1 MSVNKRRLYDL
12 DLVPKFENSPLA
24 EKYEMLEEPFNSEQL
39 QIGKE
44 VAVLIE
50 DDKQWV
56 VGKVTNMKVQGCIW
70 ATVPNANPKSKAK
83 AKQYVVCRIGSGDAI
98 MSFHTALCRRRSSEL
113 CESLSTLK
121 PITIYVH
128 LSADADAWL
137 PAFAAPQ
144 RSHHQA

>member
-56 VGKVTNMKVQGCIW
+56 VGKVTNMNVQGCIW

-83 AKQYVVCRIGSGDAI
+83 AKQYVVCRIGSEERD
-98 MSFHTALCRRRSSEL
+98 
-113 CESLSTLK
+113 
-121 PITIYVH
+121 YVI
-128 LSADADAWL
+128 SYC
-137 PAFAAPQ
+137 FVQ
-144 RSHHQA
+144 EKIK